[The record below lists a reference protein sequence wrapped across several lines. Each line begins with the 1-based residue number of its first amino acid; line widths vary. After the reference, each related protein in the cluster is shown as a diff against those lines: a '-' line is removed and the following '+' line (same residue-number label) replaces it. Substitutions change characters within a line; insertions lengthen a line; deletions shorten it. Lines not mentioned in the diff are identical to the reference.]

1 MNGRVPGPAGMVIER
16 RSPTLWRFTVPWFA
30 RFFGRHMNA
39 LRIARWGEPP
49 EAARG
54 APLVVYSNHPAWWDA
69 AVYIL
74 LGAELFPERACYAPI
89 DAAMLDRYR
98 FFGRIGAFGIDLASP
113 RGAADFLRTGREVL
127 SRPERSLWVTAQG
140 RFVDSR
146 ERPVGLRAGIA
157 RLAELAPEAGFVP
170 LAIEYSFWTER
181 GAEALVAFGPLR
193 RAEALRPLERK
204 ERLEVLERDLD
215 HDRVG
220 QAQRLLVQQ
229 GRVALDH
236 ARVLFAR
243 LQLDQGSAGGDP
255 LTVGEED
262 AGDQL
267 GCRRGDVHRPGA
279 ARDAQDPQL
288 IGERVRGHDR
298 FRHLLG
304 ASRPAWTGGRT
315 IRRQGDPQDRRQHH
329 ETKQDR
335 GCDQEEVAF
344 DHARTRKTGETRTL
358 SGWGRWRNIKSL

>member
-204 ERLEVLERDLD
+204 ERLEVLERDLEATM
-215 HDRVG
+215 DR
-220 QAQRLLVQQ
+220 L
-229 GRVALDH
+229 
-236 ARVLFAR
+236 
-243 LQLDQGSAGGDP
+243 
-255 LTVGEED
+255 
-262 AGDQL
+262 AGD
-267 GCRRGDVHRPGA
+267 VVS
-279 ARDAQDPQL
+279 RDPA
-288 IGERVRGHDR
+288 R
-298 FRHLLG
+298 FRPLIQGKAGIGGVYDLWRRLRAHG
-304 ASRPAWTGGRT
+304 AGR
-315 IRRQGDPQDRRQHH
+315 
-329 ETKQDR
+329 
-335 GCDQEEVAF
+335 AF
-344 DHARTRKTGETRTL
+344 DPAHGGP
-358 SGWGRWRNIKSL
+358 SG